1 MTDQTTRHPVAYAH
15 TNTAASA
22 KLLIGPVAAGWAF
35 DQTDS
40 YQVVLY
46 VGAALM
52 MLAAVVFLALQ
63 SVVKQR
69 TAQTAQLQ

>member
-1 MTDQTTRHPVAYAH
+1 MAYAH

-22 KLLIGPVAAGWAF
+22 TPITGQVAAGWAY

-40 YQVVLY
+40 YHVVLY

-52 MLAAVVFLALQ
+52 MLAAIVFLALQ
-63 SVVKQR
+63 SVVKRR

>member
-1 MTDQTTRHPVAYAH
+1 MAYAH
-15 TNTAASA
+15 TNTAANA
-22 KLLIGPVAAGWAF
+22 TPIIGPVAAGWAY

-63 SVVKQR
+63 SVVKRR
-69 TAQTAQLQ
+69 TAQIAQLR

>member
-1 MTDQTTRHPVAYAH
+1 MTYAPVK
-15 TNTAASA
+15 NTADATPI
-22 KLLIGPVAAGWAF
+22 IGPVAAGWAF

-40 YQVVLY
+40 YQLVLY

-63 SVVKQR
+63 SVVKRR

>member
-1 MTDQTTRHPVAYAH
+1 MTYAPVKTTANATPI
-15 TNTAASA
+15 
-22 KLLIGPVAAGWAF
+22 IGPVAAGWAYE
-35 DQTDS
+35 TDS

-46 VGAALM
+46 VGAGLM

-63 SVVKQR
+63 SVVKRR

>member
-1 MTDQTTRHPVAYAH
+1 MAYAH
-15 TNTAASA
+15 TNTATSA
-22 KLLIGPVAAGWAF
+22 TPIIGPVAAGWSY

-52 MLAAVVFLALQ
+52 MLAAVVFSALQ
-63 SVVKQR
+63 SVVKRR